1 MIKVSDFAHEL
12 CKRYG
17 LSPDDASAF
26 INDMFEVMKE
36 ELTATD
42 SSVKIKG
49 FGTFKVS
56 AVGARASVDVNTG
69 ERIIIDGR
77 NKITFTPEV
86 LLRDRVNRP
95 FVQFETVV
103 LNDGVDFS
111 EIDEEEASDDDGV
124 ESVDDDKAEQA
135 IVEEPQEETIDESEE
150 KAEDKNEQ
158 GSEAIEG
165 INSFTENVTQ
175 ESSQSS
181 DDAEQS
187 TDDVEQSTDAVE
199 LDTEQ
204 LPADNPQE
212 SEQSSDDDNQSSE
225 SKGCLCAETDTELD
239 TETNSES
246 NENPTRVMAR
256 QLMSKTR
263 VSSGDNVDDDDV
275 DDDDD
280 EYDGIVCKQ
289 RNPRLMYVLTIA
301 SFLLLIILGIGMYF
315 LYVRIEEKNNVI
327 GNLENRLYAQ
337 VDSTYLA
344 DSMRQ
349 VEKAKAVPD
358 TTSIATDNASFAEEK
373 ADKPSNAKDTI
384 SVPATSSTSPSD
396 YNYDVRVRTG
406 AYIIVGVAQTVTVKP
421 GQTLASIS
429 KTYLGEGMECYVEVL
444 NNCKQVK
451 AGDKLKI
458 PQLKLKPR
466 RK

>member
-1 MIKVSDFAHEL
+1 MIKVNDFAREL

-17 LSPDDASAF
+17 LSPDDATAF

-49 FGTFKVS
+49 LGTFKVS

-111 EIDEEEASDDDGV
+111 EIDDEEASDDDGM
-124 ESVDDDKAEQA
+124 ESVDDDKTEPV
-135 IVEEPQEETIDESEE
+135 IVEEPQEEVIDESEE

-158 GSEAIEG
+158 ESETIES
-165 INSFTENVTQ
+165 INSFTGNVTQ
-175 ESSQSS
+175 ESNQSS
-181 DDAEQS
+181 DDAEQLS
-187 TDDVEQSTDAVE
+187 SDTENLSDDAEQ
-199 LDTEQ
+199 DTEQ

-212 SEQSSDDDNQSSE
+212 PEQSSDDDNQNSE

-239 TETNSES
+239 SDANSES
-246 NENPTRVMAR
+246 NENPTRAMAR

-263 VSSGDNVDDDDV
+263 ASSDDEVDDDEV
-275 DDDDD
+275 DDGDD

-315 LYVRIEEKNNVI
+315 LYVRIEERNNVI

-337 VDSTYLA
+337 VDSTYSA

-349 VEKAKAVPD
+349 AEKAKAVSD
-358 TTSIATDNASFAEEK
+358 TTSIAIDNASFAEEK
-373 ADKPSNAKDTI
+373 AEKQSTAKDTI

-466 RK
+466 RR

>member
-1 MIKVSDFAHEL
+1 MIKVNDFAREL

-17 LSPDDASAF
+17 LSPDDATAF

-49 FGTFKVS
+49 LGTFKVS

-111 EIDEEEASDDDGV
+111 EIDDEEVSDDDGV
-124 ESVDDDKAEQA
+124 ESVDDDKTEPA
-135 IVEEPQEETIDESEE
+135 IVEEPQEEVIDESEE
-150 KAEDKNEQ
+150 KAEAKNEQ
-158 GSEAIEG
+158 GSESIEG
-165 INSFTENVTQ
+165 INSFTGSVTQ
-175 ESSQSS
+175 EPNQSSDDTEQLSSDTEQLS
-181 DDAEQS
+181 DDAEQ
-187 TDDVEQSTDAVE
+187 
-199 LDTEQ
+199 DTEQ

-212 SEQSSDDDNQSSE
+212 PEQSSDEDNQNSE
-225 SKGCLCAETDTELD
+225 SKECLCVETDTELD
-239 TETNSES
+239 SEANSES
-246 NENPTRVMAR
+246 NESPTRAMAR

-263 VSSGDNVDDDDV
+263 ASSDDEADDDEADGG
-275 DDDDD
+275 DD

-315 LYVRIEEKNNVI
+315 LYVRIEERNNVI

-337 VDSTYLA
+337 VDSTYSA

-349 VEKAKAVPD
+349 VEKAKTVPD

-373 ADKPSNAKDTI
+373 AEKQSTAKDTI

>member
-1 MIKVSDFAHEL
+1 MIKVNDFAHEL

-36 ELTATD
+36 ELTAAD

-49 FGTFKVS
+49 LGTFKVS

-111 EIDEEEASDDDGV
+111 EIDDEEVSDDDGV
-124 ESVDDDKAEQA
+124 KSVDEDKTEPA
-135 IVEEPQEETIDESEE
+135 IVEEPQEEVIDGSEE

-158 GSEAIEG
+158 GSEAIES
-165 INSFTENVTQ
+165 INSFTGNVTQ
-175 ESSQSS
+175 ESNQSS
-181 DDAEQS
+181 DDAEQLS
-187 TDDVEQSTDAVE
+187 S
-199 LDTEQ
+199 DTEQ
-204 LPADNPQE
+204 LSDDAEQDTEQSPADNPQE
-212 SEQSSDDDNQSSE
+212 PEQSSDDDNQNSE
-225 SKGCLCAETDTELD
+225 SKGCLCVETDTDLD
-239 TETNSES
+239 SDANSES
-246 NENPTRVMAR
+246 NENSTRAMAR

-263 VSSGDNVDDDDV
+263 ASSDDEVDDDEV
-275 DDDDD
+275 DDGDD

-315 LYVRIEEKNNVI
+315 LYVRIEERNNVI

-337 VDSTYLA
+337 VDSTYSA

-373 ADKPSNAKDTI
+373 AEKQSTAKDTI

-466 RK
+466 RR

>member
-42 SSVKIKG
+42 SSVKIKS

-111 EIDEEEASDDDGV
+111 EIDDEEASDDDGV
-124 ESVDDDKAEQA
+124 ESVDNDKTEPT
-135 IVEEPQEETIDESEE
+135 IVEEPQEEAIDESEE

-158 GSEAIEG
+158 ESEAIEG
-165 INSFTENVTQ
+165 TNSFTENVTQ
-175 ESSQSS
+175 ESNQST

-187 TDDVEQSTDAVE
+187 TDVVEQDA
-199 LDTEQ
+199 EQ
-204 LPADNPQE
+204 LPVDNPQE
-212 SEQSSDDDNQSSE
+212 SEQSSDDGNQDSE

-246 NENPTRVMAR
+246 NENPTRAMAR

-263 VSSGDNVDDDDV
+263 ASSDDNVDDDDV
-275 DDDDD
+275 DDDND

-337 VDSTYLA
+337 VDSTYSA

-373 ADKPSNAKDTI
+373 ADKQSNAKDTI

-466 RK
+466 RR

>member
-1 MIKVSDFAHEL
+1 MIKVNDFAREL

-17 LSPDDASAF
+17 LSPDDATAF

-49 FGTFKVS
+49 LGTFKVS

-111 EIDEEEASDDDGV
+111 EIDDEEVSDDDGV
-124 ESVDDDKAEQA
+124 ESVDDDKTEPA
-135 IVEEPQEETIDESEE
+135 IVEEPQEEATDESEE
-150 KAEDKNEQ
+150 KAEAKNEQ
-158 GSEAIEG
+158 GSESIEG
-165 INSFTENVTQ
+165 INSFTGNVTQ
-175 ESSQSS
+175 EPNQSSDDTEQLS
-181 DDAEQS
+181 DDAEQ
-187 TDDVEQSTDAVE
+187 
-199 LDTEQ
+199 DTEL

-212 SEQSSDDDNQSSE
+212 PEQSSDEDNQNSE
-225 SKGCLCAETDTELD
+225 SKECLCVETDTELD
-239 TETNSES
+239 SEANSES
-246 NENPTRVMAR
+246 NESPTRAMAR

-263 VSSGDNVDDDDV
+263 ASSDDEADDDEADGG
-275 DDDDD
+275 DD

-315 LYVRIEEKNNVI
+315 LYVRIEERNNVI

-337 VDSTYLA
+337 VDSTYSA

-349 VEKAKAVPD
+349 VEKAKTVSD

-373 ADKPSNAKDTI
+373 AEKQSTAKDTI